1 MSSEAL
7 KGEAQGPDPNMRPK
21 DAATMIIVDSTGDV
35 PRMLFGKRRMDQK
48 FMPGKYVFPGGRLD
62 PEDGKLPLLDDFA
75 PAEMRKLLKEMRG
88 GASERRARALA
99 LAAVRETFEE
109 SGLLIGAKGELP
121 AGHGLPKWRD
131 FLLNGVVPRLAPMTL
146 LARAITPPGRTRR
159 FDTRF
164 FCVPASAIV
173 ARIEARDGEFDELH
187 WLSFEEA
194 KGFDLPNITRAILG
208 DLQDRLKSG
217 PLEPSPAPFPF
228 YYMKNGTFRRDML
241 APDEAA

>member
-1 MSSEAL
+1 MSPEAL
-7 KGEAQGPDPNMRPK
+7 KKEAQGPDPNMRPK
-21 DAATMIIVDSTGDV
+21 DAATMIIVDTTHGE

-48 FMPGKYVFPGGRLD
+48 FMPGKFVFPGGRLD
-62 PEDGKLPLLDDFA
+62 PEDGKLPLVDDFV
-75 PAEMRKLLKEMRG
+75 PSELRKLLKEMRG

-121 AGHGLPKWRD
+121 EGHSLSKWRT
-131 FLLNGVVPRLAPMTL
+131 FLSHGVVPLLAPMTL

-173 ARIEARDGEFDELH
+173 ARVEARDGEFDELH

-208 DLQDRLKSG
+208 DLQDRLNAG
-217 PLEPSPAPFPF
+217 PLEPSTAPFPF

-241 APDEAA
+241 AP

>member
-1 MSSEAL
+1 MSAQLL
-7 KGEAQGPDPNMRPK
+7 KNETQGSDPNMRPK
-21 DAATMIIVDSTGDV
+21 DAATMIIVDTAQGE

-62 PEDGKLPLLDDFA
+62 PEDGKLPLVDDFA
-75 PAEMRKLLKEMRG
+75 PTELRKLLKEMRG
-88 GASERRARALA
+88 GASRRRARALA
-99 LAAVRETFEE
+99 LTAVRETFEE
-109 SGLLIGAKGELP
+109 TGLLVGAKGVRPDGP
-121 AGHGLPKWRD
+121 ALAKWD
-131 FLLNGVVPRLAPMTL
+131 AFLANGVVPRLAQMTL

-173 ARIEARDGEFDELH
+173 GKVEECDGEFDELR
-187 WLSFEEA
+187 WLSFEET

-208 DLQDRLKSG
+208 DLQDRLKTG
-217 PLEPSPAPFPF
+217 PLEPSSAPFPF

-241 APDEAA
+241 EPDKAA